1 MSAKYYISMSNAG
14 FLNISVSLC
23 KMPDISFDDSSDI
36 DKFWQLLQSG
46 FDIWIIVWET
56 DALCHYL

>member
-1 MSAKYYISMSNAG
+1 MSNAG